1 MLQNTIKKR
10 RLQGGENLPVFVW
23 KKAVMRKV
31 LNAMASFRKL
41 YDKEKIDFS
50 NLLYPNRAMFL
61 LLVPIVVEQLLNS
74 FMGMADTMMVSNVGS
89 EAISAVS
96 LVDSINNLVIQMFAA
111 MASGAAI
118 ICSQYLGHRDKEGS
132 NKAARQVL
140 LTVLV
145 ISLSLTLIG
154 LLLRKP
160 LLRLI
165 FGQIEP
171 GVMDKAMSYFLVTI
185 LSYPFLAL
193 FNAGAAFFRAG
204 GNSRFPMIV
213 SVISNL
219 FNIGGN
225 AILIFG
231 LDMGVTG
238 AALSTLFSRI
248 FCAVVVL
255 FSLRRDG
262 QPIVV
267 RDYYRIRPDMP
278 LIMKILA
285 IGIPSGIEN
294 GMFQFGKLAIQ
305 STVSAMG
312 TAAIAAQAMAN
323 ILEMVNGI
331 FGVGVG
337 IGLMTMVGQAL
348 GAGRK
353 EEARYYIVKC
363 TKIGLVGILVS
374 CLAVFGLAEPVTRL
388 AGMEPESA
396 RLCIEMVAAITIA
409 KPLFWAFSF
418 IPGYGMRAAGD
429 VKFSMITS
437 TLTMWC
443 LRVVLCIFL
452 VKTYN
457 MGPMA
462 VWYGMFAD
470 WAVRGIVFTLRFR
483 GDRWLQKRV
492 I

>member
-1 MLQNTIKKR
+1 
-10 RLQGGENLPVFVW
+10 
-23 KKAVMRKV
+23 
-31 LNAMASFRKL
+31 MASFRKL
-41 YDKEKIDFS
+41 YDKEKIDFN

-74 FMGMADTMMVSNVGS
+74 FMGMADTMMVSNVGG

-118 ICSQYLGHRDKEGS
+118 ICSQYLGHRDKDGS

-140 LTVLV
+140 LTVLA
-145 ISLSLTLIG
+145 ISVSLTLIG

-165 FGQIEP
+165 FGQIDP

-219 FNIGGN
+219 LNIGGN

-396 RLCIEMVAAITIA
+396 RLCLEMVTAITIA

-452 VKTYN
+452 VKAYN

>member
-1 MLQNTIKKR
+1 
-10 RLQGGENLPVFVW
+10 
-23 KKAVMRKV
+23 
-31 LNAMASFRKL
+31 MASFRKL

-145 ISLSLTLIG
+145 ISVSLTLIG

-171 GVMDKAMSYFLVTI
+171 EVMDKAMSYFLVTI

-396 RLCIEMVAAITIA
+396 RLCIEMVTAITIA

>member
-1 MLQNTIKKR
+1 
-10 RLQGGENLPVFVW
+10 
-23 KKAVMRKV
+23 
-31 LNAMASFRKL
+31 MASFRKL

-165 FGQIEP
+165 FGQIDP

-219 FNIGGN
+219 LNIGGN

>member
-145 ISLSLTLIG
+145 ISVSLTLIG

-219 FNIGGN
+219 LNIGGN

-396 RLCIEMVAAITIA
+396 RLCIEMVTAITIA